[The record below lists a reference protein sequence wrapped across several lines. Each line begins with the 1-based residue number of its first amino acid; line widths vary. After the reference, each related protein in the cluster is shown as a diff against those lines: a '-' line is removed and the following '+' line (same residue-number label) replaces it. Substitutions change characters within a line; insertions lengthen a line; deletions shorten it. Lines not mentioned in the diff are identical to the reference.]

1 MQNTTLQLGQIL
13 QLETEVNG
21 VVNAQTGENIAKG
34 LMKEVL
40 KFKTK
45 YWLMQLSDDLVEE
58 KKKIEA
64 VRDQLVKELGQED
77 ETGAISLPVYIN
89 EVRDEEGK
97 IVWTKWGDRQQ
108 TAHER
113 WISDDNMVGAEQ
125 MPPNNYKITGG
136 KFEVVDSCEKLQVY
150 ALPLKYTTSPT
161 L

>member
-21 VVNAQTGENIAKG
+21 VVNTQTGEVVSKG

-64 VRDQLVKELGQED
+64 VRDQLVKELGEED
-77 ETGAISLPVYIN
+77 ETGSISLPVYIN
-89 EVRDEEGK
+89 EVQDEDGK
-97 IVWTKWGDRQQ
+97 IVSREVNPKFLDFQEKFNELLVETKELS
-108 TAHER
+108 H
-113 WISDDNMVGAEQ
+113 
-125 MPPNNYKITGG
+125 G
-136 KFEVVDSCEKLQVY
+136 KFLLEDFESVESAEVYPVFFKLIS
-150 ALPLKYTTSPT
+150 AE
-161 L
+161 

>member
-21 VVNAQTGENIAKG
+21 VVNTQTGEVVSKG

-77 ETGAISLPVYIN
+77 ETGAISLPVFIN
-89 EVRDEEGK
+89 EVQDEDGK
-97 IVWTKWGDRQQ
+97 IVSREVNPKFLDFQEKFNELLAETKEL
-108 TAHER
+108 TH
-113 WISDDNMVGAEQ
+113 
-125 MPPNNYKITGG
+125 G
-136 KFEVVDSCEKLQVY
+136 KFLLEDFELVESAEVYPVFFKLIS
-150 ALPLKYTTSPT
+150 AE
-161 L
+161 

>member
-21 VVNAQTGENIAKG
+21 VVNTQTGEVVSKG

-45 YWLMQLSDDLVEE
+45 YWLMQLSDDLAEE

-64 VRDQLVKELGQED
+64 VRDQLVKELGEED

-89 EVRDEEGK
+89 EVQDEDGK
-97 IVWTKWGDRQQ
+97 IVSREVNPKFLDFQEKFNELLVETKELS
-108 TAHER
+108 H
-113 WISDDNMVGAEQ
+113 
-125 MPPNNYKITGG
+125 G
-136 KFEVVDSCEKLQVY
+136 KFLLEDFESVESAEVYPVFFKLIS
-150 ALPLKYTTSPT
+150 AE
-161 L
+161 